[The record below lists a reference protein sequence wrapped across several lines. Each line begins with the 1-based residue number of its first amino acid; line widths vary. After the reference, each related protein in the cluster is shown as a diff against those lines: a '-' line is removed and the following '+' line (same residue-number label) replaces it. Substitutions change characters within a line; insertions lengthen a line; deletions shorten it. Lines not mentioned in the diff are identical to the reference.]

1 MHLVSPR
8 FNDESVLATMN
19 LRRAILL
26 TTVLMV
32 QEGATLTNVPASRLS
47 LKAWLQKCHSPQDVL
62 NFIEENLNTNSDPLG
77 AISSLCLVR
86 LSKQLIHMDNQY
98 RHEGRTNAW
107 KSTLMDNQV
116 DAWRTLS
123 DTLARAMQA
132 DIGMNQDVP
141 AALECVVEGVKS
153 ISIISRILPEMDHFW
168 EPCLDCFQDRAD
180 QFVQHGLQPHQ
191 LSGLNWAFHVLKMRN
206 EERNVPASV
215 KDAYDDLNLPFRIRP
230 GCMAKIPDFEL
241 QTLVSQVNYQVDT
254 IRTSSNVVVSERRKT
269 AWEGDDGVA
278 PFSYSGKSMETNRWS
293 PLVKATRDCLLETTG
308 IYYDGCLLNLYP
320 DGGSGMRYHIDP
332 DQGVLWDYE
341 TAVVSV
347 GATRRF
353 SLRKIPSVDE
363 HWQPHTFVLMQGD
376 VVEMFGDCQSL
387 FQHTVRTADE
397 KNEEAARASLVF
409 KRTLST

>member
-1 MHLVSPR
+1 MSASFSV
-8 FNDESVLATMN
+8 ESVLATMN
-19 LRRAILL
+19 HRRAILL
-26 TTVLMV
+26 TTVLMA
-32 QEGATLTNVPASRLS
+32 QDCATLTNVPASRLS
-47 LKAWLQKCHSPQDVL
+47 LKASLQKCYTPKDVL
-62 NFIEENLNTNSDPLG
+62 HFIEENLNTNSDPLG

-86 LSKQLIHMDNQY
+86 LSKQLIHIDNQY
-98 RHEGRTNAW
+98 RHEGHANAW
-107 KSTLMDNQV
+107 KSMLVDNQV

-123 DTLARAMQA
+123 NTFARAIQI
-132 DIGMNQDVP
+132 DIGMNQNGP
-141 AALECVVEGVKS
+141 AALESHVEGIKS
-153 ISIISRILPEMDHFW
+153 ISVVSRILPEMDHFW
-168 EPCLDCFQDRAD
+168 EPCLETFQEHAD
-180 QFVQHGLQPHQ
+180 QVVQHGLQPHQ
-191 LSGLNWAFHVLKMRN
+191 LSGLNWAFHVLQMRN
-206 EERNVPASV
+206 GERNLPASV
-215 KDAYDDLNLPFRIRP
+215 KHAYDDLNLPFRIRP
-230 GCMAKIPDFEL
+230 GCMAKISDFDL
-241 QTLVSQVNYQVDT
+241 QTLVSQVKFQVDT
-254 IRTSSNVVVSERRKT
+254 IRTSSNIVVPERRKT

-293 PLVKATRDCLLETTG
+293 PLVKDTRDCLLETTG

-353 SLRKIPSVDE
+353 SFRKIPTGDINS
-363 HWQPHTFVLMQGD
+363 QPHTFVLMQGD